1 MQRRLR
7 LVVVKSLVST
17 TLTFDIM
24 PNLPNLY
31 RQKRLAMALF
41 GAGQRKVWLD
51 PSKKE
56 LIERAKSR
64 ECGVQW
70 RAVACD

>member
-1 MQRRLR
+1 
-7 LVVVKSLVST
+7 
-17 TLTFDIM
+17 
-24 PNLPNLY
+24 
-31 RQKRLAMALF
+31 MALF

-64 ECGVQW
+64 ECRRV
-70 RAVACD
+70 AV

>member
-1 MQRRLR
+1 
-7 LVVVKSLVST
+7 
-17 TLTFDIM
+17 M

>member
-1 MQRRLR
+1 MPP
-7 LVVVKSLVST
+7 T
-17 TLTFDIM
+17 
-24 PNLPNLY
+24 PNLT

-51 PSKKE
+51 PAKAL

-64 ECGVQW
+64 TRPANRSQNETI
-70 RAVACD
+70 R